1 MEKKTFDQL
10 VIGKSVKVKENTMCP
25 DYEGL
30 NIGGWQGRIKEI
42 TKPDEGKPLILIQWD
57 SITLKQL
64 PDYFIKQSEVEGLDF
79 SSMNIYP
86 EDVELTECR
95 DSKQEVATIQK
106 QLSKK
111 YQWAFMDEQGERITK
126 VVETAEGNDILN
138 ALDAWS
144 SYLKKH
150 VQFPFNAK
158 ILSIH
163 DQAPLYVDD
172 HVSVKNITLVDD
184 ICGIIVEV
192 QFGRKKFHLPLC
204 DLEII
209 DQKSQNTTLLDDYST
224 WFVNRKNDSLYL

>member
-111 YQWAFMDEQGERITK
+111 Y
-126 VVETAEGNDILN
+126 
-138 ALDAWS
+138 
-144 SYLKKH
+144 
-150 VQFPFNAK
+150 
-158 ILSIH
+158 
-163 DQAPLYVDD
+163 
-172 HVSVKNITLVDD
+172 
-184 ICGIIVEV
+184 
-192 QFGRKKFHLPLC
+192 
-204 DLEII
+204 
-209 DQKSQNTTLLDDYST
+209 
-224 WFVNRKNDSLYL
+224 